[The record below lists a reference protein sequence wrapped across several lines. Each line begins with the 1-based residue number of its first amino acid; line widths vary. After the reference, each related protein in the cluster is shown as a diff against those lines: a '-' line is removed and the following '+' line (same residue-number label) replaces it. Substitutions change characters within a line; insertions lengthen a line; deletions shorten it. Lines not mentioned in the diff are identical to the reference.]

1 MTFLFNFLYF
11 SLWYYVLNRSALMQY
26 HMIIRMNYLEK
37 RIYELELRR
46 EEDEKISEENSQ
58 EDIVAEEDTPVVD
71 VSVVDKSVVD
81 VSVEDTPVEDVSVV
95 DTPVVD
101 VSVIEEE
108 SSTEDE
114 KSVWVLRETL
124 PSDELYAKEI
134 GEVKSKKGWLW

>member
-1 MTFLFNFLYF
+1 MTFLFNFLYL

-46 EEDEKISEENSQ
+46 DEDEKISEENSQ
-58 EDIVAEEDTPVVD
+58 EDIVAEEDTPVE
-71 VSVVDKSVVD
+71 D
-81 VSVEDTPVEDVSVV
+81 VSVEDVSVEDVSVEDVSVV
-95 DTPVVD
+95 DTPIVD
-101 VSVIEEE
+101 TPIVDTPVIAEE
-108 SSTEDE
+108 SSIEDE